1 MGGHDLAGGSGGRA
15 AGSYRASIGCESD
28 LGPSLCSGGPIVDD
42 RTVKICARCKQALSD
57 DFVVCPS
64 DGQPLD
70 REEVALSALP
80 LFEGRY
86 DILRKLGQGGTA
98 RVFKAVD
105 TRTSRPVAI
114 KIIEGE
120 AAETPTW
127 RERLLREAALLQS
140 LRHPNVVEVQ
150 AGGERANGSPY
161 LVMEYLEG
169 ETLGQFM
176 QRTPTLSLAAAL
188 AVLTEIASGLAA
200 THAIGVIHRDV
211 KPDNI
216 FLVGPRG
223 KPTRAKI
230 FDFSF
235 ARVQGGER
243 FTTQGFILGTPQY
256 MAPEQAVGDP
266 TGQGTDVY
274 ALGVVAYRMLT
285 GVLPFQGQEAT
296 LLAQHLYERPLAPNT
311 RRSEIPR
318 VVAAIVMSALR
329 KLPRNRY
336 PSMQDLVEDVE
347 RATGKR
353 SGVVTA
359 DLLAWDDVYEPL
371 TAFSK
376 GFAEKLRAKLPR
388 SG

>member
-1 MGGHDLAGGSGGRA
+1 
-15 AGSYRASIGCESD
+15 
-28 LGPSLCSGGPIVDD
+28 
-42 RTVKICARCKQALSD
+42 VKVCPRCKVALDD
-57 DFVVCPS
+57 DFTVCPS
-64 DGQPLD
+64 DGQRLD
-70 REEVALSALP
+70 REEASLSALP

-105 TRTSRPVAI
+105 TKTSHHVAI

-127 RERLLREAALLQS
+127 RERLLREAALLKS
-140 LRHPNVVEVQ
+140 LRHPNVVDVH
-150 AGGERANGSPY
+150 AGGVCENGSSY

-169 ETLGQFM
+169 ETLNQLM
-176 QRTPTLSLAAAL
+176 QRAPVLPVGAAL
-188 AVLTEIASGLAA
+188 GVLTEIASGLAA

-223 KPTRAKI
+223 APTSAKV

-243 FTTQGFILGTPQY
+243 FTTEGFILGPPQY

-266 TGQGTDVY
+266 TGQRTDIY

-285 GVLPFQGQEAT
+285 GVLPFEGQEAA
-296 LLAQHLYERPLAPNT
+296 LLAQHLFERPVSPSV
-311 RRSEIPR
+311 RRRDVP
-318 VVAAIVMSALR
+318 VAVDAIVMSALR
-329 KLPRNRY
+329 KLPSNRY
-336 PSMQDLVEDVE
+336 PSMQDLLEDIE

-353 SGVVTA
+353 GGTVTA
-359 DLLAWDDVYEPL
+359 DLVAWDDVYEPM
-371 TAFSK
+371 TSFSK
-376 GFAEKLRAKLPR
+376 GFAAKLKSRLPR
-388 SG
+388 RES